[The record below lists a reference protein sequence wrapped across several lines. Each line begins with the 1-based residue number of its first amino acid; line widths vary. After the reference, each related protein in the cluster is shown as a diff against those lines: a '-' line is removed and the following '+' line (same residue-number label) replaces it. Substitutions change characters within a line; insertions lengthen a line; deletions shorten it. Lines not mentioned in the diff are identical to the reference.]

1 MYVFLFLKSSEM
13 LSGTE
18 GIPGRS
24 HSQRLDLGNGCSPS
38 TFSKG
43 FSEKRLF
50 VSFRFKI
57 ENDVINKSSPF
68 QAEIYSAFFSIFTMT

>member
-1 MYVFLFLKSSEM
+1 M

-24 HSQRLDLGNGCSPS
+24 HCQRLDLRDGCSPS

-50 VSFRFKI
+50 VSFHYKI
-57 ENDVINKSSPF
+57 ENGIINKSSLF